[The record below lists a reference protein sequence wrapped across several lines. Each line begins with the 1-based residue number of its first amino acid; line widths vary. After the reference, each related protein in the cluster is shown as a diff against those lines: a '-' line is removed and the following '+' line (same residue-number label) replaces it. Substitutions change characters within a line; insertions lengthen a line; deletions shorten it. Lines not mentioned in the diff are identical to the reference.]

1 MPEMQHKPQKPSPV
15 PLLTFLAVILAA
27 ILFMV
32 WAYLSGTLPWQPP
45 PENGEP
51 QVSWLVKEP
60 ETAETPETGAKEEAK
75 LHLTPGEVSPS
86 PAEPDECL
94 QTADKILLFFEHLDG
109 QNYVRDY
116 GLNEATID
124 HFTGIINKLIANP
137 PVVVRET
144 DDLFAILK
152 NMAHFFRVLG
162 PRDILLI
169 KDVLM
174 HERELI
180 EPTMALFYR
189 WSKIVGRCDN
199 KDIKIELPLAGLYEY
214 AGYFLHTLG
223 GQSYLFRRELFF
235 RTLIRYYSI
244 LVIDRAN
251 SVDANRYGIDIRY
264 TLDALIEEIQGN
276 SFLENR
282 KEYLENLIRLQEAY
296 QAQYG
301 SRNADH
307 TMQAQAML
315 SGAPL

>member
-1 MPEMQHKPQKPSPV
+1 MPDMQRKPQKPSPV
-15 PLLTFLAVILAA
+15 PLFTFLAVILAA

-32 WAYLSGTLPWQPP
+32 WTYLSGSLPWQQPP
-45 PENGEP
+45 VNGEP
-51 QVSWLVKEP
+51 RVTWLAKEP
-60 ETAETPETGAKEEAK
+60 ETAEPPETGVQEEAT

-94 QTADKILLFFEHLDG
+94 QAADKILLFYEHLDG
-109 QNYVRDY
+109 QNYVREY
-116 GLNEATID
+116 GLSEATLD

-174 HERELI
+174 HERELL

-189 WSKIVGRCDN
+189 WSEIAARCDN
-199 KDIKIELPLAGLYEY
+199 NDIQIELPLAGLYEY
-214 AGYFLHTLG
+214 AGYFLNTLG

-244 LVIDRAN
+244 LVIDQAN

-282 KEYLENLIRLQEAY
+282 EEYLENLIRLQKAY
-296 QAQYG
+296 QAHYG
-301 SRNADH
+301 SRNAGH
-307 TMQAQAML
+307 ARQAQAML
-315 SGAPL
+315 PDAPL